1 MHSEYVK
8 YCPVQVQQEVLAL
21 VSSEGV
27 DTVLLRAELLIEA
40 GLDKPAYKFV
50 SNVVTS
56 LLSDHIVF
64 KSYIASSRPG
74 SLDR

>member
-40 GLDKPAYKFV
+40 GLDKPAP
-50 SNVVTS
+50 
-56 LLSDHIVF
+56 
-64 KSYIASSRPG
+64 SSC
-74 SLDR
+74 LTW